1 VGEIMNTVKNT
12 KTAKCH
18 DYNQQADQRATR
30 QIQWNDAAV
39 GLYEIYSKQAKAFNN
54 KLTIFAARN
63 NNLPIFEIY
72 LLSMQSK
79 RFRAIYMNADSIVK
93 FNIKKPVTFTCIL

>member
-1 VGEIMNTVKNT
+1 VGEIMNTVKNN
-12 KTAKCH
+12 KTAKCR
-18 DYNQQADQRATR
+18 DYNQQADHPATR

-63 NNLPIFEIY
+63 NNLPTFEIY
-72 LLSMQSK
+72 LLSTQSE
-79 RFRAIYMNADSIVK
+79 RFRAIYLNADSIVK
-93 FNIKKPVTFTCIL
+93 FNIKTTADIQ